1 MGDGQNRKK
10 LRDLAVV
17 EDPSS
22 SDLLKARSD
31 VPGLTGVIADRGGEG
46 TVRRAMR
53 GVFGVVS
60 TKLRKELKVG
70 DDE

>member
-22 SDLLKARSD
+22 SDLLEARSD